1 MVGGNHLLDR
11 LDCRFM
17 RHRCRPKRLA
27 AVRGDDLNNGH
38 SNTNVRH
45 PPNMQLGKSTIQPP
59 PKFSGVLTDRQI
71 KNLVGGPSDGGFFVS
86 GLYLR
91 VVPSGTLRRAALADV
106 GNVRKG
112 LTQAERT
119 SPDPS

>member
-1 MVGGNHLLDR
+1 MSADEVRKSSWGKPKSVNVTITAGGEHEQW
-11 LDCRFM
+11 
-17 RHRCRPKRLA
+17 
-27 AVRGDDLNNGH
+27 VYGGGY
-38 SNTNVRH
+38 SN
-45 PPNMQLGKSTIQPP
+45 
-59 PKFSGVLTDRQI
+59 
-71 KNLVGGPSDGGFFVS
+71 
-86 GLYLR
+86 LR